1 VSVAAP
7 TTVFGLPVY
16 NGEQH
21 LAEAIESLLGQ
32 SRSDLAIVVVDNCS
46 TDGTAEIAQRYASL
60 DSRLLYERNEQLLA
74 LVQNWRRAFDS
85 ARRRFP
91 AAPYFA
97 WVSDHDV
104 WHPEWLRTLG
114 GELDAHPEAV
124 LAYPL
129 GVRIDDAG
137 AEYPTRERSFDTV
150 GVQEAAE
157 RLRRTGRDMVGAGEM
172 IYGLFRSD
180 ALERCGPFP
189 LVVLPDRLQL
199 LRLSVEGEFR
209 QVRSRLWYRRFRAGV
224 VMSNTRQRRAFLG
237 RAPLW
242 AYLPWSLTHT
252 LLFVRSPGQR
262 RLGGGVLVDSL
273 RHAYARSRRRGQ
285 RGLRWWRREQR
296 RRLGALLGRE
306 PSPAVEPSA
315 GGAEPQLPPRLDPDV
330 LEALEGPGAS
340 VVEIGAGTL
349 GPADLAVGVDAFA
362 GLSDTG
368 IDELAR
374 SLHELGIPALYC
386 VEHESSALRSALGRW
401 YWLRDVWVS
410 QEGSTAR
417 KPDPNIGPVPR
428 EPGSYRHLVGRRR
441 LIPQG

>member
-1 VSVAAP
+1 VSVADP
-7 TTVFGLPVY
+7 STVFGLAVY

-21 LAEAIESLLGQ
+21 LAEAVESLLGQ

-46 TDGTAEIAQRYASL
+46 TDGTAEIAQRYAHL
-60 DSRLLYERNEQLLA
+60 DPRLAYERNEQLLP

-104 WHPEWLRTLG
+104 WHPEWLRARSA
-114 GELDAHPEAV
+114 ELDAHPEAV

-129 GVRIDDAG
+129 AVRIDDSG
-137 AEYPTRERSFDTV
+137 AEYPTRERTFDTA
-150 GVQEAAE
+150 GIPDPAE

-172 IYGLFRSD
+172 IYGLVRSD

-209 QVRSRLWYRRFRAGV
+209 QVRRRLWYRRFRAGV

-252 LLFVRSPGQR
+252 LSFVGRPGRR
-262 RLGGGVLVDSL
+262 RLGGVVLVDSL
-273 RHAYARSRRRGQ
+273 RHAYARSRRRTQ
-285 RGLRWWRREQR
+285 RRLRWWRREQR
-296 RRLGALLGRE
+296 QRLRALLGRGTVTARP
-306 PSPAVEPSA
+306 PSPEM
-315 GGAEPQLPPRLDPDV
+315 PPALDPGV
-330 LEALEGPGAS
+330 LDE
-340 VVEIGAGTL
+340 L
-349 GPADLAVGVDAFA
+349 GEPDATVGVDVFA
-362 GLSDTG
+362 EHP
-368 IDELAR
+368 DELAR
-374 SLHELGIPALYC
+374 RLYDTGVAALYV
-386 VEHESSALRSALGRW
+386 VERESPDLRAALGRW

-410 QEGSTAR
+410 QQGSRGR
-417 KPDPNIGPVPR
+417 KPDPAIGPVPR

-441 LIPQG
+441 LIPGGQS